1 MATSGREPKFPTPSS
16 LQGGMSISRTGAQSK
31 VLHSEKDRHSCWS
44 PFPMGQ
50 RPKNTLCK
58 ASSYLLQHLI
68 HRYQESDVDR
78 DYYDLEEGEGE
89 GEGEVESEESS
100 ESEMLNFEGG
110 FDGVLRE
117 EVVAE
122 KLYQLGRSGSGTEQV
137 YLSLTLSDL
146 DLTDVSILCGY
157 VHLQKLDLSVNKIED
172 LSCVS
177 CMPYLLE
184 LNASQNHL
192 KTFFNFKPPKKLKK
206 VDFSYNQI
214 SEMCSL
220 SAYES
225 LTKLILDSNEI
236 TEISGLELCS
246 SLTYLSLANNKITTI
261 NGLGML
267 PIKIL
272 CLSNNQI
279 EKMTGLDDLRVL
291 QILDLSQNQISSL
304 QGLEGHDFLEVI
316 NLEDNKVAELGEIE
330 YIENLPLLR
339 VLNLLRNPIREKPD
353 YWSFVIFMLLRLTE
367 LDQKKIKVDEK
378 ISAVNKYNPPPEVV
392 AAQDHMT
399 HVVNSVMQPQRIFD
413 STLPSLDAPY
423 PMLVL
428 AGPQACGKR
437 ELAHRLCRQFS
448 TYFRYGAC
456 HTTRLPY
463 FGEGDRVDYHFTS
476 QEVFDEMQNMGKF
489 ILTYNYGNHK
499 YGLSRD
505 TIEGIARDGLASCVH
520 MEIEGVRSLKHCYF
534 EPRYI
539 LVVPMDKQKY
549 EGYLRRKGLF
559 SRVEIEFAVSRV
571 DLYIKINQKYP
582 GYFDAVINADDLDVA
597 YQKLSQLIR
606 EYLGFSEVTAKSLAP
621 TTGAPSSK
629 KTASG
634 VPAHLVPSPRRLAKL
649 QADGQVT
656 EHLSAMQIPTK
667 VPENQSLAPS
677 QNQEL
682 IQEGAAP
689 QKGLSPES
697 QVSAQPP
704 AEPSPSAPGLQKA
717 QDLSPDRKEGDAQQ
731 SALSSKTATT
741 NPPENEAQ
749 TSEVK
754 AGEEGQ
760 PATTPSQ
767 GPLQHPDPPPSQ
779 SPQLDQDEESGEA
792 RVTPSSPPCSEL
804 PQESD
809 PASLSPQGIQEG
821 ETRSASLQ
829 ASSSHHDPPR
839 DLSGPDEVRPGPPPG
854 GSQQPPEEGVPK
866 AEVARVDTPYPEMPH
881 PQDSTDT
888 QQTQDRGEP
897 VTLPPRS
904 RLAPTRLPQ
913 PRVLAPFQSRRP
925 TPKLLS
931 PSREEALGTASD
943 QTVTPSPRPQVAQ
956 DEDPSKLPL
965 ISSPHSKQPPNPS
978 PHQGPGPQQVQQE
991 RVQEV
996 KLPLISPPVQEPS
1009 AAPHPPQE
1017 GETHLI
1023 KLPQISTPFSEQLPQ
1038 NMAPSDS
1045 RSAKERQTPKAGHSS
1060 SKKIPDMHASPQN
1073 HEPGQPTGARKKKL
1087 PGHRETA
1094 KGPAYLKRAP
1104 PGGHHA
1110 ALQPES
1116 QRKPTPFKAP
1126 SHPSPSPPRSPQG
1139 NRRGKVQ
1146 TSDIPEPP
1154 DTEPVPKDAQVQEE
1168 KRGNVHRFRK
1178 KVQAN
1183 LPADDLVQKG
1193 ARSKKGPALKR
1204 EDSGGLS
1211 QEHAT
1216 TLSSDQATPEGQPLH
1231 GRPPQSEEVSV
1242 ESASEGS
1249 AAREQTRRKKED
1261 HRRGRSQMGETSSD
1275 PPEQDGTSPVQ
1286 QPVKNTQAEQ
1296 GASQTGLSSVQRDHA
1311 SRQHAK
1317 ERGTWKRRGALG
1329 STSPAAPQ
1337 SQASAGE
1344 QGNQKGRLRARGS
1357 QSTKM

>member
-1 MATSGREPKFPTPSS
+1 MATSGREPKFPKPSS
-16 LQGGMSISRTGAQSK
+16 LQGGKSISRTGAQSK

-78 DYYDLEEGEGE
+78 DYYDLEEGE

-339 VLNLLRNPIREKPD
+339 VLNLLRNPVREKPD

-621 TTGAPSSK
+621 TTAGAPSSK

-717 QDLSPDRKEGDAQQ
+717 RDLSPDRKEGDAQQ

-754 AGEEGQ
+754 AGKEGQ

-767 GPLQHPDPPPSQ
+767 GPLQHPDPPPAQ

-804 PQESD
+804 PQGSD

-888 QQTQDRGEP
+888 QQTQDGGEL

-1038 NMAPSDS
+1038 NMAPSDL

-1060 SKKIPDMHASPQN
+1060 SKKIPDMHASSQN

-1094 KGPAYLKRAP
+1094 KGPTHLKRAP

-1116 QRKPTPFKAP
+1116 QRKPTPLKAP
-1126 SHPSPSPPRSPQG
+1126 SHPNPSPPRSPQG

-1168 KRGNVHRFRK
+1168 KRGNVHHFRK

-1193 ARSKKGPALKR
+1193 AKSKKGPALKR

-1211 QEHAT
+1211 QENAT

-1249 AAREQTRRKKED
+1249 AAREHPRRKKED

-1317 ERGTWKRRGALG
+1317 ERGTWKCRGAPG

-1357 QSTKM
+1357 QSTK

>member
-1 MATSGREPKFPTPSS
+1 
-16 LQGGMSISRTGAQSK
+16 
-31 VLHSEKDRHSCWS
+31 
-44 PFPMGQ
+44 
-50 RPKNTLCK
+50 
-58 ASSYLLQHLI
+58 
-68 HRYQESDVDR
+68 
-78 DYYDLEEGEGE
+78 
-89 GEGEVESEESS
+89 
-100 ESEMLNFEGG
+100 
-110 FDGVLRE
+110 
-117 EVVAE
+117 
-122 KLYQLGRSGSGTEQV
+122 
-137 YLSLTLSDL
+137 
-146 DLTDVSILCGY
+146 
-157 VHLQKLDLSVNKIED
+157 
-172 LSCVS
+172 
-177 CMPYLLE
+177 
-184 LNASQNHL
+184 
-192 KTFFNFKPPKKLKK
+192 
-206 VDFSYNQI
+206 
-214 SEMCSL
+214 
-220 SAYES
+220 
-225 LTKLILDSNEI
+225 
-236 TEISGLELCS
+236 
-246 SLTYLSLANNKITTI
+246 
-261 NGLGML
+261 
-267 PIKIL
+267 
-272 CLSNNQI
+272 
-279 EKMTGLDDLRVL
+279 
-291 QILDLSQNQISSL
+291 
-304 QGLEGHDFLEVI
+304 
-316 NLEDNKVAELGEIE
+316 
-330 YIENLPLLR
+330 
-339 VLNLLRNPIREKPD
+339 
-353 YWSFVIFMLLRLTE
+353 
-367 LDQKKIKVDEK
+367 
-378 ISAVNKYNPPPEVV
+378 
-392 AAQDHMT
+392 
-399 HVVNSVMQPQRIFD
+399 
-413 STLPSLDAPY
+413 
-423 PMLVL
+423 
-428 AGPQACGKR
+428 
-437 ELAHRLCRQFS
+437 
-448 TYFRYGAC
+448 
-456 HTTRLPY
+456 
-463 FGEGDRVDYHFTS
+463 
-476 QEVFDEMQNMGKF
+476 
-489 ILTYNYGNHK
+489 
-499 YGLSRD
+499 
-505 TIEGIARDGLASCVH
+505 
-520 MEIEGVRSLKHCYF
+520 
-534 EPRYI
+534 
-539 LVVPMDKQKY
+539 
-549 EGYLRRKGLF
+549 
-559 SRVEIEFAVSRV
+559 
-571 DLYIKINQKYP
+571 
-582 GYFDAVINADDLDVA
+582 
-597 YQKLSQLIR
+597 
-606 EYLGFSEVTAKSLAP
+606 
-621 TTGAPSSK
+621 
-629 KTASG
+629 
-634 VPAHLVPSPRRLAKL
+634 
-649 QADGQVT
+649 
-656 EHLSAMQIPTK
+656 MQIPTK

-1317 ERGTWKRRGALG
+1317 ERGTWKRRGAPG